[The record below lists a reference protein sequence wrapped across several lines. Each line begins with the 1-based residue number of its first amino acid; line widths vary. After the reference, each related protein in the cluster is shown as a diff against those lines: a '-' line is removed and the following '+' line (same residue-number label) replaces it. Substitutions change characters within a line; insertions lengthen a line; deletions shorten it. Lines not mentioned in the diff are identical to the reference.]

1 MFNTLSAMTLGIV
14 VFAVLA
20 VVGTVILGNLGTA
33 TANCA
38 AAPFSGGTPYLYN
51 VSSGKCYNSTNI
63 SLTPPSQA
71 GTTSYY
77 LATQLGSGS
86 GGLASYAPA
95 LIAVGVG
102 AIFIGLLA
110 GFMAGRNR

>member
-20 VVGTVILGNLGTA
+20 VVGSVILSNLGSAVGAGPANDTA
-33 TANCA
+33 
-38 AAPFSGGTPYLYN
+38 FYL
-51 VSSGKCYNSTNI
+51 
-63 SLTPPSQA
+63 Q
-71 GTTSYY
+71 
-77 LATQLGSGS
+77 TQLGSTS

-110 GFMAGRNR
+110 GFMVNKGKSY

>member
-1 MFNTLSAMTLGIV
+1 MFSALSGMTMGIV

-20 VVGTVILGNLGTA
+20 VVGTVVLSGLNSSMGCASGYTFNNSVGTCYE
-33 TANCA
+33 TAN
-38 AAPFSGGTPYLYN
+38 
-51 VSSGKCYNSTNI
+51 
-63 SLTPPSQA
+63 
-71 GTTSYY
+71 TSHIVTANTQGVTGYY
-77 LATQLGSGS
+77 MMGQLGSTS

-110 GFMAGRNR
+110 GFMMQRRQA

>member
-1 MFNTLSAMTLGIV
+1 MTLGIV

-20 VVGTVILGNLGTA
+20 VVGTVILGGLNTA
-33 TANCA
+33 TGCASLYTFNNSVGTCYENANA
-38 AAPFSGGTPYLYN
+38 SHIVDANT
-51 VSSGKCYNSTNI
+51 
-63 SLTPPSQA
+63 Q
-71 GTTSYY
+71 GTTGYY
-77 LATQLGSGS
+77 MMGQLGSSS

-110 GFMAGRNR
+110 GFMMQRRQA

>member
-20 VVGTVILGNLGTA
+20 VVGTVILGNLGNA
-33 TANCA
+33 VGGTANTTA
-38 AAPFSGGTPYLYN
+38 VYLQ
-51 VSSGKCYNSTNI
+51 G
-63 SLTPPSQA
+63 
-71 GTTSYY
+71 
-77 LATQLGSGS
+77 QLGSTS

-110 GFMAGRNR
+110 GFMMQKGKSY

>member
-1 MFNTLSAMTLGIV
+1 MFNTLAAMTLGIV

-20 VVGTVILGNLGTA
+20 VVGIVILGNLGTA
-33 TANCA
+33 TAGCA
-38 AAPFSGGTPYLYN
+38 DAPFSGGTPYLYN
-51 VSSGKCYNSTNI
+51 SSSGLCYNATGITLS
-63 SLTPPSQA
+63 PPNQA

-77 LATQLGSGS
+77 LATQIGNGT

-110 GFMAGRNR
+110 GFMSGRNR